1 MSTPLDI
8 ARCLHALGGN
18 ATQNQDASTRAGR
31 LMRKLMLAE
40 QAQSSA
46 LAHEANIA
54 LMARLRAAGAFQG
67 RRTQRHW
74 WPAWLSL
81 PATAGLLSLAGVA
94 TLFIMLRPVEPP
106 LDDGLEVL
114 RGAEQ
119 AQRLQVADPAAFAT
133 ELQALLQA
141 QHLLVRRIDS
151 ASGASIQLQAK
162 LPADAQQL
170 RQALLARG
178 VQVPAHGRLSLLIEP
193 VPDGRA
199 RQAPNNT
206 KPAQ

>member
-1 MSTPLDI
+1 MSSPFDLD
-8 ARCLHALGGN
+8 RCLHALGGS

-31 LMRKLMLAE
+31 LMRKLMLT
-40 QAQSSA
+40 QTSA
-46 LAHEANIA
+46 LADEANVA

-67 RRTQRHW
+67 RQRSRYG
-74 WPAWLSL
+74 WPAWLNL

-106 LDDGLEVL
+106 PDDGLEVL

-119 AQRLQVADPAAFAT
+119 GQQRLQVADPAAFAT
-133 ELQALLQA
+133 ELQALLQER
-141 QHLLVRRIDS
+141 HLLVRRID
-151 ASGASIQLQAK
+151 AANGASIQLQAK
-162 LPADAQQL
+162 LPADALQL

-193 VPDGRA
+193 VPGGRA
-199 RQAPNNT
+199 HHAPNNT